1 MGTVCVIYSDDDIQD
16 DAELEASKYT
26 ISVSVISP
34 KKVGDGVG
42 AYMVYKVVTKV
53 SHLKFFTFLS
63 HLSKKNFQS
72 TLLID
77 LRSYVHTYIRQLIMC
92 STVKHSSIGGAGIR

>member
-1 MGTVCVIYSDDDIQD
+1 MFSIINSAHVCVCACVNTIVIQD
-16 DAELEASKYT
+16 EAEAESSKYT

-53 SHLKFFTFLS
+53 GHLKVVFLPF
-63 HLSKKNFQS
+63 LK
-72 TLLID
+72 L
-77 LRSYVHTYIRQLIMC
+77 
-92 STVKHSSIGGAGIR
+92 